1 MTLYDGFF
9 ECRVSVSVEEW
20 VVGWVEVRI
29 RVVPGGEV
37 AGELAGE
44 QGTLMGVKPVVTGAG
59 GMA

>member
-20 VVGWVEVRI
+20 VEVRV